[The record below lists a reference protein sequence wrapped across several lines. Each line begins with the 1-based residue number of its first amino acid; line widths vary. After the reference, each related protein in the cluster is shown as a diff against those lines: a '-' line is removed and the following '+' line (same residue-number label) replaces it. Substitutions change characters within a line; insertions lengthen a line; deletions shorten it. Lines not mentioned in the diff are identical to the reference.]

1 MRTNSADCNR
11 PTRLSRLRSSS
22 FEFGHAVRGTTG
34 TSIAVAAAFLFVAGI
49 GAVASYVGDASEIAG
64 SADTSSFS
72 PSRSEMDD
80 EMVARLKDYTRSFE
94 TEDAVS
100 TTTAEQLQP
109 DVNTMIEGLAAR
121 LEAAP
126 DDIKGWKMLGWSYS
140 HTGRYQQAVTAYA
153 EALKIDPGSA
163 ELKLAYE
170 EARTK
175 TAESDNPQVAF
186 LQTDPASRGA
196 DQTNEEIATPEPT
209 PSHEGDATARTMV
222 DRLAH
227 RLESSPQDVD
237 GWTLLIRCW
246 VVLGEREVASA
257 AFRKALTVFRND
269 MEASNRITAAASA
282 LGLKAE

>member
-1 MRTNSADCNR
+1 MRINSVHRKGFA
-11 PTRLSRLRSSS
+11 RLQKPRSSS
-22 FEFGHAVRGTTG
+22 GDFGMRFRDAAG
-34 TSIAVAAAFLFVAGI
+34 TSIAAAAAFLFVTGI
-49 GAVASYVGDASEIAG
+49 GAVSSYVGERSDAAS
-64 SADTSSFS
+64 SDTSLFS
-72 PSRSEMDD
+72 SSRSELDD
-80 EMVARLKDYTRSFE
+80 EMLTRLKDYTRSFE
-94 TEDAVS
+94 AKDPAS
-100 TTTAEQLQP
+100 IATAEQLQP
-109 DVNTMIEGLAAR
+109 DVDTMIDGLAAR
-121 LEAAP
+121 LAAAP

-140 HTGRYQQAVTAYA
+140 HRGRYQEAVDAYA
-153 EALKIDPGSA
+153 KALKIDPSSA

-196 DQTNEEIATPEPT
+196 DQTSEEIATPEPT

-227 RLESSPQDVD
+227 RLETSPQDVD
-237 GWTLLIRCW
+237 GWTLLMRCR

-257 AFRKALTVFRND
+257 AFRKALTVFKND
-269 MEASNRITAAASA
+269 TEASNKITAAASA